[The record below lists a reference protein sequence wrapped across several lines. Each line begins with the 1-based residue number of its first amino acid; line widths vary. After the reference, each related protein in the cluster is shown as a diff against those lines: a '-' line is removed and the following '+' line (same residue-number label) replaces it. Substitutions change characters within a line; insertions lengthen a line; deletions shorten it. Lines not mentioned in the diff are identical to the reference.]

1 MPAEDDEA
9 NRETA
14 RQIELQRP
22 GWMVLWGAYSK
33 QYVAFPLFAAPAGTI
48 LTARYAPA
56 LASRMQA
63 AERRAQGKRGHRS
76 G

>member
-1 MPAEDDEA
+1 MPAEETEA

-22 GWMVLWGAYSK
+22 GWMVLWGVYSK
-33 QYVAFPLFAAPAGTI
+33 QYVAFPLSAAPPGTI

-56 LASRMQA
+56 LAARMAA
-63 AERRAQGKRGHRS
+63 AERRAQGRPRRRS